1 MATSRFFQGGLS
13 DSESSSSEEDYSE
26 EEEEELEEGPEAQ
39 GGSDDSESTED
50 DDDDDSDSDSDDD
63 EDDDELE
70 DGNAAES
77 QNKKNIFTRDVVDEE
92 DSDEDGL
99 RRIVKNKKDKRFEE
113 IETSIRL
120 IENAEKIN
128 DWFVISQEFDKLN
141 KLVTKAGHGD
151 IVPKPYVKAVADL
164 EDFMNETLVKEKTA
178 SKKMNATNAKAL
190 NSIKQ
195 RLKRNNRQYE
205 QEISQYRADKENY
218 LLEPEVEDTPVPQ
231 KPTFEGP
238 EPERID
244 DDLGA
249 YSVVTRGG
257 KAVQLT
263 QESIFKHLKV
273 IVEARGK
280 KNTDRT
286 EQIRTMEK
294 LLELAQTPYQK
305 IRVLVALISTRYDL
319 SSGVLSYMATD
330 QWKAAEI
337 ELNALLQVLEE
348 NPSWIIVENGDE
360 WDDDEKAPP
369 TPAPGEVFKISG
381 SIISFVDRLDDELTK
396 SLQNIDPHTTEYVER
411 LGDEAALYKIIV
423 RSQMYFERLS
433 SNKNAGSIGDSLN
446 RTIMRRIEHLYYKP
460 LAVIET
466 IEEASYTLLTS
477 ASSSNVLRSDLRKEN
492 PATIVQNL
500 CSHLYKNDS
509 TILRTRAML
518 CHIYHLALRENF
530 YKSRDMFLMSH
541 LQENIHN
548 ADITT
553 QILYNRTLVQV
564 GLCAFR
570 NSLISEAQSC
580 LQEILGSGRVKEH
593 LAQGVGPQSRYSTIT
608 PEQERLEKQRQLPF
622 HMHINLE
629 LLEAAYLTCS
639 MLLEIPAMAA
649 AGSSPDMRRKV
660 ISKTFRRMLEFH
672 ERNVFPGPP
681 ENTRDHVF
689 QAANALAAGDWKKS
703 CDLIQAIKI
712 WDLLPNSESLKQML
726 SIRIQ
731 EEGLRT
737 YIFTYAPFYDA
748 LSLTR
753 LSEMFDLSERK
764 VAALVSKM
772 IAHDEIAA
780 ALDQINKTL
789 VFRKGVEV
797 SRLQTL
803 ALALSDKASGL
814 IELNER
820 VFEQKAQSG
829 VVGGLQEN
837 TTRPGGGGGRG
848 GKSRGEF
855 SGNSGGGNR
864 GRGGGRGRGGRNVQ
878 FAGERSTAKS

>member
-1 MATSRFFQGGLS
+1 MATSRFFHGGAS
-13 DSESSSSEEDYSE
+13 DSESSSSEEDFSE
-26 EEEEELEEGPEAQ
+26 EEEEEEEENPQTVGNE
-39 GGSDDSESTED
+39 
-50 DDDDDSDSDSDDD
+50 SDSSDSSDSSEESDD
-63 EDDDELE
+63 EDEDEDEEGL
-70 DGNAAES
+70 AAS
-77 QNKKNIFTRDVVDEE
+77 NIKSRRNLFTRDAAAADED

-113 IETSIRL
+113 IEGSIRL
-120 IENAEKIN
+120 IENAGKIN
-128 DWFVISQEFDKLN
+128 DWVVISQEFDKLN
-141 KLVTKAGHGD
+141 KLVTKAGQGD
-151 IVPKPYVKAVADL
+151 AVPKPYIKAIADL
-164 EDFMNETLVKEKTA
+164 EDFMTETLAKEKVAT
-178 SKKMNATNAKAL
+178 KKMNATNAKAL
-190 NSIKQ
+190 NSHKQ

-205 QEISQYRADKENY
+205 QEIARYRADKENY
-218 LLEPEVEDTPVPQ
+218 LHEPEVEETQPAQ
-231 KPTFEGP
+231 ATFESV
-238 EPERID
+238 EPVEID
-244 DDLGA
+244 DDAGA
-249 YSVVTRGG
+249 YSVVARGG
-257 KAVQLT
+257 KAIHLT
-263 QESIFKHLKV
+263 KESIFKHLKV

-286 EQIRTMEK
+286 EQIRTMGK
-294 LLELAQTPYQK
+294 LLELAQSPYQK
-305 IRVLVALISTRYDL
+305 IRVLIALISTRYDL
-319 SSGVLSYMATD
+319 SFGVLAYMATD
-330 QWKAAEI
+330 QWKAAET
-337 ELNALLQVLEE
+337 ELNTLLQVLEE
-348 NPSWIIVENGDE
+348 NPSWVIVENGDE
-360 WDDDEKAPP
+360 WDDDEKGSP
-369 TPAPGEVFKISG
+369 TPGPDEMFKISG
-381 SIISFVDRLDDELTK
+381 SIVSFVDRLDDELTK
-396 SLQNIDPHTTEYVER
+396 SLQSIDPHTTEYVDR
-411 LGDEAALYKIIV
+411 LGDEAALYRIIV
-423 RSQMYFERLS
+423 RSQMYFERL
-433 SNKNAGSIGDSLN
+433 NNNEKVGGIGDSLN
-446 RTIMRRIEHLYYKP
+446 RTIMRRVEHLYYKP

-466 IEEASYTLLTS
+466 IEESSYQFLTS
-477 ASSSNVLRSDLRKEN
+477 ESSSEILRSTVRKETPTN
-492 PATIVQNL
+492 IVQTL
-500 CSHLYKNDS
+500 CSYLYKNDA

-530 YKSRDMFLMSH
+530 YQSRDMLLMSH

-570 NSLISEAQSC
+570 NGLISEAQSC

-649 AGSSPDMRRKV
+649 AGSAPDMRKKV

-689 QAANALAAGDWKKS
+689 QAANALAAGDWKRS
-703 CDLIQAIKI
+703 CELIQAIKI
-712 WDLLPNSESLKQML
+712 WDLLPNADLLKQML
-726 SIRIQ
+726 SGKIQ

-753 LSEMFDLSERK
+753 LSEMFDLPERK

-780 ALDQINKTL
+780 ALDQINKT
-789 VFRKGVEV
+789 VIFRKGVEV

-803 ALALSDKASGL
+803 ALTLSEKASGL
-814 IELNER
+814 IEQNER
-820 VFEQKAQSG
+820 VFEQKSQ
-829 VVGGLQEN
+829 GGTAGGIQEN
-837 TTRPGGGGGRG
+837 TARQGGAGRG
-848 GKSRGEF
+848 GKSRTDF
-855 SGNSGGGNR
+855 TGNPGGNR
-864 GRGGGRGRGGRNVQ
+864 GGRGGRGRGGPRNVQ
-878 FAGERSTAKS
+878 FSGERSSAKT